1 MVDETED
8 PGPEAELESRKCH
21 VPAVSSE
28 FLGVHLLAGQDKG
41 VGLASLVVQR
51 MK

>member
-1 MVDETED
+1 MVDETKD
-8 PGPEAELESRKCH
+8 PGPELESRKCH

-28 FLGVHLLAGQDKG
+28 FFGVHLLAGQDKG
-41 VGLASLVVQR
+41 VGLAFLVVQR